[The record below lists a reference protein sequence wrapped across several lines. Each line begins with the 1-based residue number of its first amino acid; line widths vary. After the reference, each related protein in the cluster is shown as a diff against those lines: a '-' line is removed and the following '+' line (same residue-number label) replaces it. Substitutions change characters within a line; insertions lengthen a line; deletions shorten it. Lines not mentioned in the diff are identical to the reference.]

1 MNKKNK
7 PVWATRIKANTS
19 NIFERVSSSIDVD
32 KRLFKQDIIGS
43 IAHVE
48 MLYKQKI
55 IDLKIKNKIIWGL
68 KKIQNQIIKKQYSFN
83 YKDEDIHMSIEKK
96 LFELIGDDAGYI
108 HTARSRNDQVLV
120 DLKIWMINS
129 NEKLIKMLDQTINN
143 ILKIAEKNIY
153 TIMPGFTH
161 LKNAQPISFAH
172 YILAYVEMFNRDKK
186 RLQNNF
192 DNLKENPLGSCA
204 LAGTSFNIDR
214 NVTTK
219 KLGFKTAT
227 NNSIYTVSDRDFV
240 LDFLFASSVCSMHIS
255 RFAEEFI
262 IWNSDAFKLI
272 SLNDSIV
279 TGSSIMPQK
288 KNPDSLEYLRGSV
301 GSAYGN
307 LFSMMTIMK
316 GLPLS
321 YFKDLQNDKK
331 IIFDTFDGLIDSI
344 KIFNEILKNFSVNK
358 NEMLKLANKGHIT
371 ATDLA
376 DYLVKNLKYPFR
388 KSYQITAKIVNYCDK
403 NKKTLSELSL
413 EEIKKIEPKVKDDVI
428 SIFDLKNSI
437 NSKKSFGGTSF
448 ENIKK
453 MIKKYKND

>member
-227 NNSIYTVSDRDFV
+227 NNSIDTVSDRDFV

-428 SIFDLKNSI
+428 GIFDLKNSI
-437 NSKKSFGGTSF
+437 NSKKSYGGTSF